1 MTIKKGLIL
10 LLAVMALFVFF
21 GCASDPE
28 PTPEPPAR
36 EIQATQKTEVLEH
49 KGTVLG
55 LTTLPPWIE
64 VYITQSI
71 TAVEGLDDY
80 KGMYCFIEDADNP
93 NKDAAVMWAENFNI
107 AQAIAGTISTRVESV
122 FEGVANSEDSE
133 YTTEFTNKVITSI
146 DAEIAGAKNAG
157 SWWIHNRRYESA
169 DLEDY
174 EDMYTA
180 YVLYTIPQEMLDDQ
194 IENAI
199 DKIAEDGN
207 LAEAELSVL
216 EAAKA
221 LISEKGL
228 PSEK

>member
-10 LLAVMALFVFF
+10 LLVAMALFVFM

-28 PTPEPPAR
+28 TTPEPPAR

-55 LTTLPPWIE
+55 LTTLPAWIE
-64 VYITQSI
+64 VYITQNI
-71 TAVEGLDDY
+71 AAVEGLDDF
-80 KGMYCFIEDADNP
+80 KDMYCFIEDADDP
-93 NKDAAVMWAENFNI
+93 NKDAAVMWAENFNM
-107 AQAIAGTISTRVESV
+107 AQSIAGAISTRVESV
-122 FEGVANSEDSE
+122 FEGVADSEDDE
-133 YTTEFTNKVITSI
+133 YTTEFTNSVTSYI

-157 SWWIHNRRYESA
+157 SWWIHNRRFES
-169 DLEDY
+169 DDPDDY

-180 YVLYTIPQEMLDDQ
+180 YVIYTIPREMLDEQ

-221 LISEKGL
+221 LVAEKGL
-228 PSEK
+228 PSAE